1 MAQTQP
7 KQNFHADSEAG
18 INRQINVE
26 LYASYVYQSMVRISC
41 LFIVSST
48 IVEKANFAKNVISP
62 IEHSYRFF
70 TCVTSQA
77 HSEKGIS
84 KGKRKA
90 VCQVVLAV
98 RKCISKW

>member
-41 LFIVSST
+41 LFIASST
-48 IVEKANFAKNVISP
+48 TVAGYPYFGAILISVQSFHLVVS
-62 IEHSYRFF
+62 HS
-70 TCVTSQA
+70 
-77 HSEKGIS
+77 
-84 KGKRKA
+84 
-90 VCQVVLAV
+90 VCYIGCFIQGG
-98 RKCISKW
+98 